1 MKSRWSLMISLALVL
16 TAMLLLG
23 GATLAQETQGGGP
36 GARPAGQGKQLC
48 TGGPGGTCE
57 VNPANNPNPQQDC
70 PGNKAGLSRRQK
82 GPKRGDAG
90 QSGQPNPPANPP
102 ATSQ

>member
-1 MKSRWSLMISLALVL
+1 MKYRRSLMISLALVL

-23 GATLAQETQGGGP
+23 GAALAQQNRGGGP
-36 GARPAGQGKQLC
+36 GVCPGSQGNQLC

-57 VNPANNPNPQQDC
+57 VNPANDPVPQQNC
-70 PGNKAGLSRRQK
+70 PGNNAGQCWRQK
-82 GPKRGDAG
+82 GPKRGGPG
-90 QSGQPNPPANPP
+90 QSGQPNSPANPP